1 MSVVNR
7 LYDEVRQP
15 EYTGEN
21 RCTPCTVTNLL
32 ITAVVTAGLAVVQPV
47 VAVVFAVVGVTA
59 IAVRGYLVPGTPT
72 LTKRYFPPWLLELFG
87 KEPAGA
93 TDAPAYEGDV
103 DPETYLLEHGI
114 VTETAA
120 GDDLELVDGF
130 WPVWDAAI
138 DEANEDLAGAVGD
151 LLELEDPKVN
161 PGGQI
166 EPAGQTGGDGCTVYD
181 GDVRVAQWPSEAA
194 LAADLG
200 AIDALAEYGVDVE
213 AMDRGDAGQLLAG
226 LRVFAESCP
235 DCGGAMALGEDT
247 VESCCSVAEVFTYD
261 CEDCGTRVME
271 IQAA

>member
-32 ITAVVTAGLAVVQPV
+32 ITAVVAAGLVVIQPAIAV
-47 VAVVFAVVGVTA
+47 AFAVFGVAA
-59 IAVRGYLVPGTPT
+59 IAVRGYLVPGTPE

-93 TDAPAYEGDV
+93 TNVPAYEGDV
-103 DPETYLLEHGI
+103 DPETYLLEHEI
-114 VTETAA
+114 ITETPD
-120 GDDLELVDGF
+120 GEDVVLVEGF
-130 WPVWDAAI
+130 WPIWDAAI
-138 DEANEDLAGAVGD
+138 DEANANLADAVGD
-151 LLELEDPKVN
+151 LLELDEPKVN
-161 PGGQI
+161 PGGEI
-166 EPAGQTGGDGCTVYD
+166 EPAGETGGGCTVYD
-181 GDVRVAQWPSEAA
+181 GDTRVAQWPSEAA

-213 AMDRGDAGQLLAG
+213 AMDRADAGQLLAG

-235 DCGGAMALGEDT
+235 DCGGTMALGEDT

-271 IQAA
+271 VQAG